1 MICSKSACYSAS
13 AELAPSPSILCS
25 RTARANMGKKDG
37 KRAPPVHSETLV
49 PGDGNTFPSEG
60 QSLTVHYTG
69 TLAADGSEFDSSR
82 AKGVPFTFVL
92 GAGKVIKGWEL
103 GLASMSLGQRSRLA
117 ISAEAGYGKS
127 GCEDRANASGS
138 GVIPPHADLIFDVE
152 LLDIDDRRGVATEGR
167 LQAYAKTLDAW
178 VAGKMAKFDAEPEF
192 ASTKGAKHG
201 GRDGFLA
208 SLEASRQTK
217 YEAEKAKAT
226 KAQAER
232 AAAAATAA
240 TAAAAAQDEE
250 GGAEGELK
258 FDKRFA
264 SLKVEPHSP
273 THLTDLRTYEVTS
286 LLPY

>member
-1 MICSKSACYSAS
+1 
-13 AELAPSPSILCS
+13 
-25 RTARANMGKKDG
+25 MGKKDG
-37 KRAPPVHSETLV
+37 KRAPPVQSETLE
-49 PGDGNTFPSEG
+49 PGDGTTFPSEG

-152 LLDIDDRRGVATEGR
+152 LLDIDDQRGVATEGR

-240 TAAAAAQDEE
+240 TAAAAAQGARGAEA
-250 GGAEGELK
+250 GAEGELK

-264 SLKVEPHSP
+264 SLKVEPAP
-273 THLTDLRTYEVTS
+273 LTN
-286 LLPY
+286 LLH